1 MLQASSLLCVDQ
13 HGKVH
18 THSQLDAPNM
28 MTFEE
33 EFDDKSESDESIN
46 PNDNIEY
53 DTSYNH
59 TFISK
64 FGRDFVL
71 DKEFLY
77 KYKLVSE

>member
-1 MLQASSLLCVDQ
+1 MA
-13 HGKVH
+13 KY

-46 PNDNIEY
+46 PNDNIED
-53 DTSYNH
+53 DTIIN
-59 TFISK
+59 FISK

-71 DKEFLY
+71 DKWNFFI
-77 KYKLVSE
+77 KINW

>member
-46 PNDNIEY
+46 PTDNIED
-53 DTSYNH
+53 DTIIPLFPNLEGILFWTSG
-59 TFISK
+59 IS
-64 FGRDFVL
+64 L
-71 DKEFLY
+71 
-77 KYKLVSE
+77 